1 MVCFQFAGQEGSVSV
16 ISSSTSTGFI
26 DSTRKISNQHN
37 SLHSKF
43 GEKSMLW
50 PSEGGIGDSDG
61 EMVVEFRMVS
71 DEGAESGENKE
82 DESNHNESG
91 VAFYK
96 LDIQNIHVISFF
108 RAQVRLI
115 LISSTLNWFIL
126 WIFNIP
132 MHLNIGK
139 LII

>member
-1 MVCFQFAGQEGSVSV
+1 M
-16 ISSSTSTGFI
+16 ISSSTSTDFV

-71 DEGAESGENKE
+71 DEGTEAEENKE
-82 DESNHNESG
+82 EESNQNESG

-96 LDIQNIHVISFF
+96 LDIQSIHVISFF

-126 WIFNIP
+126 WFFNIL
-132 MHLNIGK
+132 MHLHVGK
-139 LII
+139 FII

>member
-1 MVCFQFAGQEGSVSV
+1 
-16 ISSSTSTGFI
+16 
-26 DSTRKISNQHN
+26 
-37 SLHSKF
+37 
-43 GEKSMLW
+43 MLW

-71 DEGAESGENKE
+71 DEGTEAEENKE
-82 DESNHNESG
+82 EESNQNESG

-96 LDIQNIHVISFF
+96 LDIQSIHVISFF

-126 WIFNIP
+126 WFFNIL
-132 MHLNIGK
+132 MHLHVGK
-139 LII
+139 FII